1 MEEDFLRDHPELRPF
16 VLSDVQL
23 TGTRIGS
30 GAYGRVEEV
39 AFPVGAACK
48 TLFAFLQEGDDSSP
62 ELPKAAAEFVR
73 ECQLMSTVRH
83 PNVVQFLGV
92 AFFAGSRTARP
103 RHGTT
108 ADESSRLARS
118 RHAAPA
124 RRPLAASLLLRGSQV
139 LRSAQRGVR
148 PGLPAR
154 PVAARHP
161 PRLVGQKRSPE
172 LGYGGK
178 DRRFGRGSYRATYES
193 CSHHD
198 NGTWGLD
205 LHASRGLWRKVE
217 IRRQHR
223 HLLSRSC
230 HHFHNRWNLPL

>member
-1 MEEDFLRDHPELRPF
+1 MRGTYRHGKMEEDFLRDHPELRPF

-39 AFPVGAACK
+39 AFPVGAAAK

-62 ELPKAAAEFVR
+62 ELPKAVAEFLERVPTDEHR
-73 ECQLMSTVRH
+73 TPPERRPVSGRRLLR
-83 PNVVQFLGV
+83 LL
-92 AFFAGSRTARP
+92 ATARP
-103 RHGTT
+103 RHGAT

-139 LRSAQRGVR
+139 LRAAQRGVR

-154 PVAARHP
+154 AIAARHP
-161 PRLVGQKRSPE
+161 PRLVG
-172 LGYGGK
+172 
-178 DRRFGRGSYRATYES
+178 
-193 CSHHD
+193 
-198 NGTWGLD
+198 
-205 LHASRGLWRKVE
+205 
-217 IRRQHR
+217 
-223 HLLSRSC
+223 
-230 HHFHNRWNLPL
+230 